1 MTVVSGINVKCLQD
15 WSFDFCSQQITPQTA
30 LKWYHKDSSLPTMLW
45 FVNWPGSRRC
55 WRSCARSPGKS
66 AGSSGREPRSRA
78 APCTSHGGPSLR
90 SIATGERSK
99 WYFQRMMISFPLTL
113 FFFLPRPGWCS
124 MRPSARRCCLWCR
137 APTLLS
143 DPDVHFHSPGR
154 TSEKMDE
161 NLNYLSKH
169 LSVKANLGFNF
180 DLHIKTL
187 LDIWR

>member
-113 FFFLPRPGWCS
+113 FFFYLALDGVPCVLQPGVVVCGVEHQ
-124 MRPSARRCCLWCR
+124 PFFQI
-137 APTLLS
+137 PTCIFTHL
-143 DPDVHFHSPGR
+143 
-154 TSEKMDE
+154 DE
-161 NLNYLSKH
+161 R
-169 LSVKANLGFNF
+169 VKRWM
-180 DLHIKTL
+180 K
-187 LDIWR
+187 IWII